1 MSEFLKMPHKKKK
14 AIHFH
19 SRGES
24 GNIYALLAKVSAH
37 MLKQKRIP
45 EFNDLR
51 DRVYTAGSYE
61 TALAILREEV
71 DLIDD
76 DGRY

>member
-1 MSEFLKMPHKKKK
+1 MSLLDYPHKKRK
-14 AIHFH
+14 AIHFK
-19 SRGES
+19 SSGES
-24 GNIYALLAKVSAH
+24 GNIYAILAKISAY

-45 EFNDLR
+45 EFNELR
-51 DRVYTAGSYE
+51 DRVYASGSYE
-61 TALAILREEV
+61 SALGILREEV